1 MAIAYVAA
9 PMYLIM
15 GLSVMLY
22 AKQWQKIMNNWSKDH
37 LQIFPLMFLYPI
49 LGMIVI
55 GMHNVWE
62 WNVWLIVTIIGWAL
76 LLKGAM
82 YFLLPGS
89 TLKKMMKLKDC
100 PTLLYLA
107 GILAIAVGLVLGYH
121 AIYLPMMG

>member
-1 MAIAYVAA
+1 MENAMAIAYVAA

-62 WNVWLIVTIIGWAL
+62 WNWRVVVTIVGYL
-76 LLKGAM
+76 SLLKGIMNLFYPEWARYFAEM
-82 YFLLPGS
+82 YRDKTAYTITGGVTIFLGLY
-89 TLKKMMKLKDC
+89 
-100 PTLLYLA
+100 LLYSTML
-107 GILAIAVGLVLGYH
+107 
-121 AIYLPMMG
+121 